1 MKNSILIFIILL
13 LFKSLASAN
22 ELDISA
28 KNISIDKKN
37 QISTFKNEVVIKDD
51 FGNTIE
57 TDNAIYNNEKKNLEI
72 IGKATILTSEGYFVE
87 TEDLRLDKN
96 KNIAYS
102 DKSSTILDN
111 QKNKIY
117 LENFHYTLNKNIFK
131 SIGKIKVVDK
141 SDNYYEF
148 TQIYINEKKKEL
160 IGSDSKAY
168 LNDKSLKVNKNNK
181 PRIFS
186 NSISIKE
193 NDTNFFK
200 STFTM
205 CDYRANDKCPP
216 WQLSATSMKHDNIK
230 KTIYYDNAVIKV
242 YNIPIFYFPKLAH
255 PDPTV
260 KRRSGLLVP
269 TYLDTKNLGSGISL
283 PYFWAISN
291 DRDFT
296 FKSKLFASEN
306 PLHLGEYRQAF
317 KNSNLIFDF
326 GYTEGYKK
334 TTSTKKSGDKS
345 HFFGKFTNSFISGKN
360 NENNLEISLQEVSNR
375 KYLKLY
381 RVESELVDYETNTLE
396 NFVNFDHYNDEKDF
410 FLAFK
415 SSMYRNLS
423 DTYNDKYEF
432 ILPDINFNKNLYNE
446 NFGNGNL
453 NSNFKVRNYDTNKT
467 EKFFINDFDWEYDK
481 SFTKLPYDGK
491 VLLNL
496 KNVNY
501 EINNVEKFKKDT
513 TSEIFGSLGYLANLN
528 LIKEQ
533 ANGTD
538 HLLKPKILLRYSPN
552 HMRKETGDYSLYRE
566 NIFSLNRLNSS
577 SNYESGSNLTYGFDY
592 EMDGE
597 SHINFS
603 IGQIINEKKNN
614 RNMPDSSSL
623 DKRFS
628 DIIGNFGFS
637 KDNFN
642 FNYNYSLDQNFN
654 EMNYNEATAKYSL
667 SNIKFNLN
675 YLEEDKV
682 DNQKEYFKSSIEFK
696 KGENGL
702 LSFNNKRN
710 MITNSSE
717 YYNLSYE
724 YINDCLRAGLV
735 YRREFY
741 NDSELE
747 PENSLMFKITLSPFG
762 EIASPKF

>member
-51 FGNTIE
+51 FGNIIE
-57 TDNAIYNNEKKNLEI
+57 TNNAIYNNEKKNLEI

-117 LENFHYTLNKNIFK
+117 LENFHYALNKNIFK

-148 TQIYINEKKKEL
+148 TQIYIDEKKKEL

-317 KNSNLIFDF
+317 KNSNLASRSPLVTFA
-326 GYTEGYKK
+326 
-334 TTSTKKSGDKS
+334 
-345 HFFGKFTNSFISGKN
+345 
-360 NENNLEISLQEVSNR
+360 
-375 KYLKLY
+375 LY
-381 RVESELVDYETNTLE
+381 
-396 NFVNFDHYNDEKDF
+396 
-410 FLAFK
+410 
-415 SSMYRNLS
+415 
-423 DTYNDKYEF
+423 
-432 ILPDINFNKNLYNE
+432 
-446 NFGNGNL
+446 
-453 NSNFKVRNYDTNKT
+453 
-467 EKFFINDFDWEYDK
+467 
-481 SFTKLPYDGK
+481 
-491 VLLNL
+491 
-496 KNVNY
+496 
-501 EINNVEKFKKDT
+501 
-513 TSEIFGSLGYLANLN
+513 
-528 LIKEQ
+528 
-533 ANGTD
+533 
-538 HLLKPKILLRYSPN
+538 
-552 HMRKETGDYSLYRE
+552 
-566 NIFSLNRLNSS
+566 
-577 SNYESGSNLTYGFDY
+577 
-592 EMDGE
+592 
-597 SHINFS
+597 
-603 IGQIINEKKNN
+603 
-614 RNMPDSSSL
+614 
-623 DKRFS
+623 
-628 DIIGNFGFS
+628 
-637 KDNFN
+637 
-642 FNYNYSLDQNFN
+642 
-654 EMNYNEATAKYSL
+654 
-667 SNIKFNLN
+667 
-675 YLEEDKV
+675 
-682 DNQKEYFKSSIEFK
+682 
-696 KGENGL
+696 
-702 LSFNNKRN
+702 
-710 MITNSSE
+710 
-717 YYNLSYE
+717 
-724 YINDCLRAGLV
+724 
-735 YRREFY
+735 
-741 NDSELE
+741 
-747 PENSLMFKITLSPFG
+747 
-762 EIASPKF
+762 